1 MGVMI
6 VRIINDGPITL
17 PMMRMHPPVPEG
29 WTSDPELI
37 DVPSIAPG
45 GNLPVRFEITADRR
59 YGADEIPLAGSWPSP
74 SAMRCVRVHRVH
86 GACPKPFHGTLG
98 RRPDRP
104 VVPTGLHV

>member
-37 DVPSIAPG
+37 DVPSIVWAATSRFASRSPQTVAMAPTKFRWPG
-45 GNLPVRFEITADRR
+45 IGPRR
-59 YGADEIPLAGSWPSP
+59 RL
-74 SAMRCVRVHRVH
+74 
-86 GACPKPFHGTLG
+86 
-98 RRPDRP
+98 
-104 VVPTGLHV
+104 